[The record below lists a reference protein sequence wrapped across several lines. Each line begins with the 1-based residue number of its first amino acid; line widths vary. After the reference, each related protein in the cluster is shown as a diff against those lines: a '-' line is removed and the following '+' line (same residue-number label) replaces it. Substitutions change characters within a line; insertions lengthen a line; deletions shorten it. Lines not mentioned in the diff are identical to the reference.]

1 MRKKDEDKKKLN
13 SLQMMKIAAFQPP
26 LLGFPCV
33 GEAILFMIDGVRELK
48 YWTWRSGKIFF
59 EVSLQIWV

>member
-1 MRKKDEDKKKLN
+1 
-13 SLQMMKIAAFQPP
+13 MMNIAAFQPP

-33 GEAILFMIDGVRELK
+33 GEAILFIIDGVRELK
-48 YWTWRSGKIFF
+48 YWTWRSRKLFF